1 MKFTN
6 IHYKTMYLQT
16 VHTIYMEEGTE
27 ISGLEACI
35 KITKTWSLSKLMIYK
50 HNIFYIVI
58 KIIYIR
64 RVRNLIIFILV
75 FLRLEHIHYINKHRS
90 QYIYISTTHDNCVF
104 PI

>member
-35 KITKTWSLSKLMIYK
+35 KITKTCSLSKLMIYK

-58 KIIYIR
+58 KIIYIYIQ

-75 FLRLEHIHYINKHRS
+75 FLKL
-90 QYIYISTTHDNCVF
+90 
-104 PI
+104 

>member
-58 KIIYIR
+58 KIIYIYIQ
-64 RVRNLIIFILV
+64 RVRNLIISILV
-75 FLRLEHIHYINKHRS
+75 FL
-90 QYIYISTTHDNCVF
+90 D
-104 PI
+104 